1 MVKAVNTRA
10 QRIRERLLLDGEVEF
25 SALAAEFG
33 VSEMTVRRDIDA
45 LESEGLV
52 RKVIGGAIA
61 LSKISEPTFEARASL
76 DMASKQHVADYAVS
90 QLSPHE
96 TIVLDSGST
105 ALAVARTI
113 RGRDLALTV
122 ITPSLLV
129 ATELRAEPDTTI
141 LLTGGLLRPGELSLI
156 GIEAVESFRRY
167 NCDTFIMGVA
177 GVHARRGFTDYHR
190 DESAVKRAAIEASD
204 RLIVLADRSKV
215 GRAHLS
221 SIAPLSAAEI
231 IVTDAAA
238 DDPALAAAAASGVS
252 VVSVAAASDGTG
264 TGVDGER
271 AS

>member
-1 MVKAVNTRA
+1 MAKAGTTRT
-10 QRIRERLLLDGEVEF
+10 QRIRERLLIDGEVEF
-25 SALAAEFG
+25 AALAAEFG
-33 VSEMTVRRDIDA
+33 VSEMTVRRDIDS

-61 LSKISEPTFEARASL
+61 LSKISEPTFEARSGL
-76 DMASKQHVADYAVS
+76 DVTSKKHVAEYAVS

-96 TIVLDSGST
+96 TVVLDSGST
-105 ALAVARTI
+105 AFAVAHAI
-113 RGRDLALTV
+113 RGRGLGLTI

-129 ATELRAEPDTTI
+129 ATELRSEPDTTL

-177 GVHARRGFTDYHR
+177 GIHARRGFTDYHR
-190 DESAVKRAAIEASD
+190 DESAVKRAAIDASD

-215 GRAHLS
+215 GRAQLS

-231 IVTDAAA
+231 IVTDAAP
-238 DDPALAAAAASGVS
+238 DSPALESASAAGVS
-252 VVSVAAASDGTG
+252 VVTVPGPSEIANEAAS
-264 TGVDGER
+264 
-271 AS
+271 

>member
-1 MVKAVNTRA
+1 MAKAIDGRT
-10 QRIRERLLLDGEVEF
+10 QRIRERLLIDGEVEF
-25 SALAAEFG
+25 GTLAAEFG

-45 LESEGLV
+45 LEAEGLV

-61 LSKISEPTFEARASL
+61 LGKISEPTFEARSTL
-76 DMASKQHVADYAVS
+76 DVVSKKHVAEYAVS

-105 ALAVARTI
+105 ALAVARAI
-113 RGRDLALTV
+113 RGRDLGLTV
-122 ITPSLLV
+122 VTPSLLV
-129 ATELRAEPDTTI
+129 ATELRSEPDTTI

-177 GVHARRGFTDYHR
+177 GVHPRRGFTDYHR

-221 SIAPLSAAEI
+221 SIAPLSSAEM
-231 IVTDAAA
+231 IVTDAAPDA
-238 DDPALAAAAASGVS
+238 PALAAAEAAGVS
-252 VVSVAAASDGTG
+252 VVAVSGTDATGNEAAS
-264 TGVDGER
+264 
-271 AS
+271 